1 MENLAKIINIGSLI
15 NEGLENG
22 DKQNKQ
28 NVQTYI
34 ELKIKTF
41 VVRGKI
47 PKFYKSRAFQ

>member
-34 ELKIKTF
+34 EKNQNICSPWENSKIL
-41 VVRGKI
+41 
-47 PKFYKSRAFQ
+47 